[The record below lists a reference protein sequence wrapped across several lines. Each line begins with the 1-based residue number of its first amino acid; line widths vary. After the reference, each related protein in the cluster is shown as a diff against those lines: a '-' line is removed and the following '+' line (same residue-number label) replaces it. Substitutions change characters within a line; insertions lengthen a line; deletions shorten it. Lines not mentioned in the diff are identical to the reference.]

1 MANEYDES
9 KETSGHDYESEA
21 DKKIGM
27 STQKETEALAESGL
41 KKLLNTTKL
50 VFELVADYAR
60 GNYSQAPWRTI
71 AAAILAIVYAIN
83 PFDIIPDFI
92 PGVGWI
98 DDIAILGL
106 LLSGLSYDLKDY
118 CRFKGV
124 EPEECGLIEKKDY
137 D

>member
-9 KETSGHDYESEA
+9 KETSGHDYESET

-27 STQKETEALAESGL
+27 STQKESEALADSGL